1 MGEVLT
7 LKGKN
12 IILGSTMVR
21 EMRLTNDTVPE
32 EPFYLMET
40 FTKENIN
47 VARNMVKEL
56 INSKMEHDTLEYI
69 LKIKK
74 DGKGTFYY
82 PDGSIYEG
90 QWTDDRK
97 HGQGTYTYPNGD
109 TYEGNWTHDLR
120 NGTGTYTYASSGSRY
135 IGQWVNGKADG
146 PGELVHSNHRYQG
159 ACVDGSIQGAGKY
172 IFELGCEQHG
182 EYIPVEMPGDPEDDE
197 AGSTTIP
204 KWKAVKVTSIT
215 LPK

>member
-1 MGEVLT
+1 MGST
-7 LKGKN
+7 KMSD
-12 IILGSTMVR
+12 LGSVDF
-21 EMRLTNDTVPE
+21 EGE
-32 EPFYLMET
+32 EYYFGQYDGERNEADERHGEGT
-40 FTKENIN
+40 YKFKNGARYVGVYSEN
-47 VARNMVKEL
+47 
-56 INSKMEHDTLEYI
+56 
-69 LKIKK
+69 KK

-159 ACVDGSIQGAGKY
+159 AWVDGSIQGAGKY

-204 KWKAVKVTSIT
+204 KWKAVKVTPIT